1 MLRPFFVAQL
11 ELRRYLAD
19 RGDLAF
25 SLALPIVLF
34 ALMNAAFG
42 GDASFN
48 GTAHLVDLDRGALSI
63 RLASRLEDV
72 DGLTVKSI
80 SEEKADSG
88 LDRANILTAVVIP
101 AGFTASLESGEP
113 TSLVFRQRGAGGGE
127 GQIVE
132 AIARGVAQ
140 DLAGEYEVRRLVQTA
155 LDDAGPPSQRVRDV
169 VGRLVSDRVEPPVGL
184 ESRTL
189 GGDSEDVVD
198 RLFPGILTMFLMFAV
213 TLAAASL
220 VLERQNGTLERLL
233 TTPLGINQ
241 LFFGKFLAGV
251 FRATVQALILMVLAF
266 VVLRPG
272 GPAAFLEILV
282 LAVLVA
288 AAVSTVGLVIAAL
301 ARTRDQ
307 AAWIATIFTMFMT
320 VFGGTFVDVG
330 DSGPLSFV
338 SKLTINKYAI
348 DSMESVLSGTGR
360 LLDQGVAVAVM
371 VGVAIV
377 GLAVARSLFKVSEG
391 GR

>member
-1 MLRPFFVAQL
+1 M
-11 ELRRYLAD
+11 
-19 RGDLAF
+19 
-25 SLALPIVLF
+25 
-34 ALMNAAFG
+34 
-42 GDASFN
+42 
-48 GTAHLVDLDRGALSI
+48 

-80 SEEKADSG
+80 SEEKATSG
-88 LDRANILTAVVIP
+88 LDRANILTAIVIP
-101 AGFTASLESGEP
+101 AGFTANLESGEP

-140 DLAGEYEVRRLVQTA
+140 DLAGEYQVRRLVQTA
-155 LDDAGPPSQRVRDV
+155 LGDTGPPSQRVRDV
-169 VGRLVSDRVEPPVGL
+169 VGRLVSDRVEPPVGV

-189 GGDSEDVVD
+189 GGDSEDLVD

-272 GPAAFLEILV
+272 GPVAFVEVLV

-288 AAVSTVGLVIAAL
+288 AAVSAVGLVIAAL

-307 AAWIATIFTMFMT
+307 AAWVATIFTMFMT

-338 SKLTINKYAI
+338 SRLTINKYAI

-360 LLDQGVAVAVM
+360 LLDQGVEVAVM